1 MRWFPADA
9 ATLLKN
15 RDYSNFILARLL
27 GNIGSQMQTVAVG
40 WLVYA
45 RTANPLD
52 LGLIGLSQFAPFV
65 LLILPAGHLAD
76 HYNRQRII
84 VICYGVQV
92 VCSAALWWLTRA
104 SMDAIWPIFAV
115 MSLLGAARAFAEPS
129 RQAFLPRLVPPE
141 QFGRAAAFSS
151 AVMQFSTIVGPMLG
165 GVILLGGEHA
175 VFVTTLLGFVAALLA
190 FSKVDPRHGEAA
202 IQNVAARDVSMKELL
217 LGLRFVWS
225 RPLLL
230 GAVSLDMFAVLFGG
244 ATALLPVFAKD
255 VLHAGPTGLGMLRAS
270 VAIGAMVC
278 ALWLS
283 ARPVERNVGGWLFGS
298 VCAFGLSTLLFGMST
313 NLWLS
318 AFALFVLGVTD
329 MMSVFVRQYLVPL
342 ITPDHL
348 RGRVGAVTS
357 VFVGASN
364 ELGEFESGVT
374 ASWWGAV
381 PAVLAGGA
389 MTVAVSLLWMKL
401 FPDLRQLEKFPERIR

>member
-1 MRWFPADA
+1 MRWLPADA

-15 RDYSNFILARLL
+15 RDYSMFILARLL

-45 RTANPLD
+45 RTSDPMD

-84 VICYGVQV
+84 LVCFGIQIL
-92 VCSAALWWLTRA
+92 CSAALWWLMSA
-104 SMDAIWPIFAV
+104 AMADIWPIFAV
-115 MSLLGAARAFAEPS
+115 MSLLGVARAFAEPS

-151 AVMQFSTIVGPMLG
+151 AAMQFSTITGPMLG
-165 GVILLGGEHA
+165 GVMLLGSEHA
-175 VFVTTLLGFVAALLA
+175 VFGATLLCFVAALVA
-190 FSKVDPRHGEAA
+190 FSKVDPLHGVTAA
-202 IQNVAARDVSMKELL
+202 QNVGARDVSMHDVL

-225 RPLLL
+225 RPVLL
-230 GAVSLDMFAVLFGG
+230 GAISLDMFAVLFGG
-244 ATALLPVFAKD
+244 ATALLPVFVKD
-255 VLHAGPTGLGMLRAS
+255 VLHAGPTELGLLRGA
-270 VAIGAMVC
+270 VAVGAMAC

-283 ARPVERNVGGWLFGS
+283 ARPIERHVGRWLFGS
-298 VCAFGLSTLLFGMST
+298 VCAFGFATLLFGIST
-313 NLWLS
+313 HLWLS
-318 AFALFVLGVTD
+318 VFALFVLGVTD

-342 ITPDHL
+342 VTPDHL

-381 PAVLAGGA
+381 PAVLVGGG
-389 MTVAVSLLWMKL
+389 MTVAVSVLWMKL
-401 FPDLRQLEKFPERIR
+401 FPDLRKLDKFPERAR

>member
-1 MRWFPADA
+1 MRWLPADA

-15 RDYSNFILARLL
+15 RDYAMFILARLL
-27 GNIGSQMQTVAVG
+27 GNIGSQMQTVAIG

-45 RTANPLD
+45 RTSDPLD

-65 LLILPAGHLAD
+65 LLILPAGHIAD
-76 HYNRQRII
+76 HHNRQRII
-84 VICYGVQV
+84 MVCYGVQV
-92 VCSAALWWLTRA
+92 LCSAALWWLTRA
-104 SMDAIWPIFAV
+104 HMNSIWPIFAV

-129 RQAFLPRLVPPE
+129 RQAVLPRLVPPE

-151 AVMQFSTIVGPMLG
+151 AAMQFSTITGPMLG

-175 VFVTTLLGFVAALLA
+175 VFSVTLLCFVAALLA
-190 FSKVDPRHGEAA
+190 FGNIDPRRGAA
-202 IQNVAARDVSMKELL
+202 VAQNAGSRDITMHDVL

-225 RPLLL
+225 KPLLL
-230 GAVSLDMFAVLFGG
+230 GAISLDMFAVLFGG
-244 ATALLPVFAKD
+244 ATALLPVFVKD
-255 VLHAGPTGLGMLRAS
+255 VLHAGPTALGVLRGSMA
-270 VAIGAMVC
+270 VGAMMC

-283 ARPVERNVGGWLFGS
+283 ARPIQRDVGRWLFSS
-298 VCAFGLSTLLFGMST
+298 VCAFGVATLVFGMST
-313 NLWLS
+313 TLWLS
-318 AFALFVLGVTD
+318 VAALFAMGVTD
-329 MMSVFVRQYLVPL
+329 MLSVFVRQFLVQL
-342 ITPDHL
+342 VTPDHL

-381 PAVLAGGA
+381 TAVLVGGA
-389 MTVAVSLLWMKL
+389 MTVTVSLLWMKL
-401 FPDLRQLEKFPERIR
+401 FPDLRKLKKFPERAR